1 MNVAFIGLGKMG
13 AGMARN
19 LLRAGHTVTV
29 YNRTPAKAAE
39 FAGQGGRLAS
49 SVAEACRVSEAV
61 FTMLADDRSVEEVV
75 FAKDGVAAG
84 LKPGSVHIS
93 ATTMSTALARRLDQ
107 EHTQRGQAYL
117 SAPVFGR
124 PDAAEA
130 KNLVVIPAGRAEVIE
145 RCQPL
150 FDAIGRRTFV
160 AGSEPW
166 QANAL
171 KLCGNFMIASMIE
184 TFGEAFATL
193 AKAKVAPGVFLEAM
207 NTLFG
212 SAVMA
217 NYGRIIAE
225 EKFLPA
231 PFELTLGYK
240 DVRLVLETAQELASP
255 MPLASL
261 IRDHM
266 LTAMALGQ
274 SEMDWAST
282 ALVSARNA
290 GLDGFQ

>member
-29 YNRTPAKAAE
+29 YNRTPAKAEE
-39 FAGQGGRLAS
+39 FASQGGRAAPS
-49 SVAEACRVSEAV
+49 AAEACRVSEAV

-84 LKPGSVHIS
+84 LKPGGVHIS

-145 RCQPL
+145 RCRAL

-193 AKAKVAPGVFLEAM
+193 CKAKVAPGLFLEAM

-212 SAVMA
+212 SPVMA
-217 NYGRIIAE
+217 NYGHIIAE
-225 EKFLPA
+225 EKFKPA

-266 LTAMALGQ
+266 LTALALGQ